1 MLLQGVACR
10 CMVLHVF
17 ACVVMLRADA
27 CIASVCMMVH
37 DVACLLHDVAC
48 VCMLLHAVACC
59 CMLSQVV
66 A

>member
-1 MLLQGVACR
+1 
-10 CMVLHVF
+10 MVLHVF

-27 CIASVCMMVH
+27 CIASVCMLVH
-37 DVACLLHDVAC
+37 AVACLLHDVAC
-48 VCMLLHAVACC
+48 VCMLLHDVSCG